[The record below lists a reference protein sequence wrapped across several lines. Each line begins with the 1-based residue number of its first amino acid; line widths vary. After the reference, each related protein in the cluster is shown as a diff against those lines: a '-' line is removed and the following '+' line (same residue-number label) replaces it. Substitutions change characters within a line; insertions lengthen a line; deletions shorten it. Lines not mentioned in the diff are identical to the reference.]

1 MRGNLGRSLAIQA
14 PREQVNAACQAGTE
28 MKPTP
33 KQLTQFV
40 ESMGPEYSNTYPASV
55 IEAHARIAMRRRG
68 LVEIGVFERQPKL
81 TGLLIVGADRAGF
94 LSLVSEAFVL
104 CGVDV
109 ADAEAFTRDIE
120 GGKEAVDMFWL
131 RRLDGNEGHA
141 LNDLDVERIRTAL
154 VALLDGSLP
163 SGARPPTTSLPA
175 PSGRTNT
182 RVRFLEDDSGALSTL
197 EIETENR
204 AGLLL
209 AVSRA
214 LYAQQV
220 QVVRSEVH
228 TIGDRVVDRFRVA
241 ELDGSPVAP
250 ERRLEI
256 QVAVL
261 SAAEPAKRLN
271 SSSNPPSS
279 GDRR

>member
-1 MRGNLGRSLAIQA
+1 
-14 PREQVNAACQAGTE
+14 

-33 KQLTQFV
+33 KQLAQFV
-40 ESMGPEYSNTYPASV
+40 DSMGPEYANTYPASV
-55 IEAHARIAMRRRG
+55 IEAHAKIALRRTE
-68 LVEIGVFERQPKL
+68 LVEIGIFERQPTL
-81 TGLLIVGADRAGF
+81 TGLLVVGADRAGF

-104 CGVDV
+104 CGIDV
-109 ADAEAFTRDIE
+109 ADAEAFTRVVE
-120 GGKEAVDMFWL
+120 GGQKEAVDMFWL
-131 RRLDGNEGHA
+131 RRLEDGEEHA
-141 LNDLDVERIRTAL
+141 LNELDVERIRTAL

-163 SGARPPTTSLPA
+163 SGARPPNTSLPA
-175 PSGRTNT
+175 ASGRTNT
-182 RVRFLEDDSGALSTL
+182 RVRFLEDDSGALATL

-241 ELDGSPVAP
+241 ELDGSPVAS

-271 SSSNPPSS
+271 SSSTPPS
-279 GDRR
+279 

>member
-1 MRGNLGRSLAIQA
+1 
-14 PREQVNAACQAGTE
+14 
-28 MKPTP
+28 MKLTS
-33 KQLTQFV
+33 KQLAQFV
-40 ESMGPEYSNTYPASV
+40 DSMGPEYANTYPASA
-55 IEAHARIAMRRRG
+55 IEAHAKIALRRTE
-68 LVEIGVFERQPKL
+68 LVEIGIFERQPKL
-81 TGLLIVGADRAGF
+81 TGLLVVGADRAGF

-104 CGVDV
+104 CGIDV
-109 ADAEAFTRDIE
+109 VDAEAFTRVIE
-120 GGKEAVDMFWL
+120 DGKEAVDMFWL
-131 RRLDGNEGHA
+131 RRLEGGEEHA
-141 LNDLDVERIRTAL
+141 LNELDVERLRTAL

-163 SGARPPTTSLPA
+163 SGARPPNTSLPA
-175 PSGRTNT
+175 ASGRTNT
-182 RVRFLEDDSGALSTL
+182 RVRFLEDDSGALATL

-220 QVVRSEVH
+220 QVLRSEVH

-241 ELDGSPVAP
+241 ELDGSPVAA

-261 SAAEPAKRLN
+261 SAAEPAKRLSN
-271 SSSNPPSS
+271 SSNPPS
-279 GDRR
+279 

>member
-1 MRGNLGRSLAIQA
+1 
-14 PREQVNAACQAGTE
+14 

-40 ESMGPEYSNTYPASV
+40 ESMGPEYANTYPAPV
-55 IEAHARIAMRRRG
+55 IETHARIALRRRG
-68 LVEIGVFERQPKL
+68 TLELGVFERQPRL
-81 TGLLIVGADRAGF
+81 TGLLIVGTDRPGF

-104 CGVDV
+104 CGIDV
-109 ADAEAFTRDIE
+109 VDAEAFTRNTDQ
-120 GGKEAVDMFWL
+120 GKEAVDMFWL
-131 RRLDGNEGHA
+131 RRLEGQESQP

-154 VALLDGSLP
+154 AALLDGSLP
-163 SGARPPTTSLPA
+163 TGTSAPVPSLPA
-175 PSGRTNT
+175 GSGRTNT
-182 RVRFLEDDSGALSTL
+182 RVRFLEDDSGALATL

-214 LYAQQV
+214 LFAQQV

-261 SAAEPAKRLN
+261 SAAEPAKRLT
-271 SSSNPPSS
+271 SSSNPPASHE
-279 GDRR
+279 RH